1 MLQRTTLSLSNYGIE
16 NLVNLP
22 EMTDLSSKAARRI
35 LLNIASLAYE
45 TNCDKILFILARPI
59 GLFLTYGNSPLAPL
73 AYANYGLILGGLLE
87 KMPVIS

>member
-1 MLQRTTLSLSNYGIE
+1 LLQRTTLSLSNYGIE

-45 TNCDKILFILARPI
+45 TNCDKILF
-59 GLFLTYGNSPLAPL
+59 
-73 AYANYGLILGGLLE
+73 
-87 KMPVIS
+87 